1 MFRPRRAI
9 LKEFQ
14 TVERELCR
22 TLIVHKS
29 HTSKKGYIFESN
41 ITSILITNIR
51 VISIAY
57 ISLKVNIVCCT
68 YSSRYELLCPNT
80 GEEIISNEIPSI
92 YKRGDPSGN
101 VESGLGL
108 RPLACWNRGFKPA

>member
-29 HTSKKGYIFESN
+29 HTSKKSYIFEST

-51 VISIAY
+51 VTSICYNYYVTSSCLMDDIITY

-68 YSSRYELLCPNT
+68 YGYR
-80 GEEIISNEIPSI
+80 
-92 YKRGDPSGN
+92 
-101 VESGLGL
+101 
-108 RPLACWNRGFKPA
+108 